1 MGLIKAAMGAAGGV
15 MADQWKEFFY
25 CDALNQDTLMIKGQK
40 RTGARS
46 SNTKGSDNIIS
57 NGSGIAVANGQC
69 MMIVEQGKVV
79 EVCAEPGE
87 YTYDTS
93 SEPSIFAGNL
103 SDSIKSTFMTIG
115 KRFTY
120 GGDTGKDQRVYYF
133 NTKEIT
139 DNKFGTKGSDNII
152 SNGSGIAV
160 ANGQCMMIVEQGKVV
175 EVCAEPGEYTYDTSS
190 EPSIF
195 AGNLSDSIKSTFMTI
210 GKRFTYGGDTGK
222 DQRVYYFNTKE
233 ITDNKFGTANPVW
246 FRVVDQKIN
255 LDKDVEIRCNGIYSY
270 RITNPLL
277 FYTNLGGNVSD
288 RFERSEIDTQLRT
301 EFINAL
307 QPAFAK
313 IAELEIRPSQIPAH
327 SMEIG
332 DAMNEV
338 LTKKW
343 SELRGIS
350 IVSVAFNPV
359 TLKEEDA
366 EAIKQAQNASMYRD
380 PNMMAATLGMAQAEA
395 MKTAAGNPN
404 GAMMGFMGMNM
415 AGGGMGGMNLQGLYN
430 QGAAQQQMQQ
440 QQMQEQQMREQQMQQ
455 QQIKQQKMAQNTQ
468 TTETAAGWTCACG
481 KVNTGKFCIECGKP
495 KPADGWTCS
504 CGTVNK
510 GKFCMECGKPKPAG
524 EPLYRCD
531 KCGWEP
537 EDPKNPPRFCP
548 ECGDPFDENNMQ

>member
-15 MADQWKEFFY
+15 LADQWKEFFY
-25 CDALNQDTLMIKGQK
+25 CDALDNDTLMVRGQK

-46 SNTKGSDNIIS
+46 SNTRGNDNVIS

-93 SEPSIFAGNL
+93 SEPSIFYGNL
-103 SDSIKSTFMTIG
+103 GENIKATF
-115 KRFTY
+115 
-120 GGDTGKDQRVYYF
+120 Q
-133 NTKEIT
+133 N
-139 DNKFGTKGSDNII
+139 
-152 SNGSGIAV
+152 
-160 ANGQCMMIVEQGKVV
+160 
-175 EVCAEPGEYTYDTSS
+175 
-190 EPSIF
+190 
-195 AGNLSDSIKSTFMTI
+195 I

-246 FRVVDQKIN
+246 FRVVDQRIH
-255 LDKDVEIRCNGIYSY
+255 LDKDIEIRCNGIYSY

-277 FYTNLGGNVSD
+277 FYTNVGGNVSD
-288 RFERSEIDTQLRT
+288 RYERSEIDSQLKT
-301 EFINAL
+301 EFVNAL
-307 QPAFAK
+307 QPAFSK
-313 IAELEIRPSQIPAH
+313 IADLEIRPNQIPAH

-332 DAMNEV
+332 DAMNGV

-359 TLKEEDA
+359 TMKPEDA
-366 EAIKQAQNASMYRD
+366 EAIKRAQDASMYTD
-380 PNMMAATLGMAQAEA
+380 PSMMAATLGMAQAEA

-415 AGGGMGGMNLQGLYN
+415 AGGGMNGMNIQGLYE
-430 QGAAQQQMQQ
+430 QGNMARQQQMQNQ
-440 QQMQEQQMREQQMQQ
+440 QIRQPQMQGGAGQGEQQNQP
-455 QQIKQQKMAQNTQ
+455 
-468 TTETAAGWTCACG
+468 GHSWTCNCG
-481 KVNTGKFCIECGKP
+481 TVNQGKFCINCGSP
-495 KPADGWTCS
+495 KTQEQAGWTCS
-504 CGTVNK
+504 CGAVNQ
-510 GKFCMECGKPKPAG
+510 GKFCMNCGSPKPAG
-524 EPLYRCD
+524 APLYRCD
-531 KCGWEP
+531 KCGWQP

-548 ECGDPFDENNMQ
+548 ECGDPFDENDMQ